1 MPAYSSSTRMD
12 GIVYSLNSEYEKSPF
27 ELLCHSCK
35 NCKLVSFRGH
45 ICLINDCYLDFLLR
59 GNNFHC
65 TKYSHECIVD
75 EQEMEKFL

>member
-1 MPAYSSSTRMD
+1 MPAYSSSIRMG
-12 GIVYSLNSEYEKSPF
+12 GIVYSPNCEYEKSAF
-27 ELLCHSCK
+27 NLLCNSCK

-45 ICLINDCYLDFLLR
+45 ICSIHDCNLDFLLR

-75 EQEMEKFL
+75 ETEMEKFL